1 MKKIVL
7 SQDKIEP
14 EKLEEIKKI
23 FFKGGIVA
31 LPTETVYG
39 LGVLASCKEAVER
52 LYEVKRR
59 DRNKPF
65 SLCVANKKE
74 ALDLFSLLP
83 PYGFRLAERFWPGPL
98 TIVFYEKKGEKKIG
112 VRVPAHKTLV
122 EILKE
127 LKEPI
132 CLPSA
137 NISGEKEAV
146 TSWQVEEIF
155 SEDIDLLVEAEPPQ
169 YNKASTVVDLTFH
182 PFKILR
188 EGVIPQKEII
198 ETFIRKRILFVCTGN
213 TCRSPL
219 AQFLLKKYL
228 SQIVPFFEKRYEILS
243 CGIIA
248 SEGASLSEEIKK
260 ILKEYE
266 NLEAEHFARKIDK
279 EILLSSDLIF
289 VMEKK
294 HKEFITNLEPLLES
308 RVFLLGKFLPQEQE
322 IPDPIGKP
330 FEFHL
335 EVYNLIKEAILELRE
350 WL

>member
-7 SQDKIEP
+7 SQDRIEP
-14 EKLEEIKKI
+14 EKLEEIKKT
-23 FFKGGIVA
+23 FLKGGIVA

-52 LYEVKRR
+52 LYKIKRR
-59 DRNKPF
+59 DYNKPF
-65 SLCVANKKE
+65 SLCVANKEE
-74 ALDLFSLLP
+74 ALNLFSLLP
-83 PYGFRLAERFWPGPL
+83 PYGFRLIERFWPGPL
-98 TIVFYEKKGEKKIG
+98 TLIFYSRKGDEKIG
-112 VRVPAHKTLV
+112 IRVPHHKTLSR
-122 EILKE
+122 ILEE

-137 NISGEKEAV
+137 NLSGEKEAT
-146 TSWQVEEIF
+146 TSYEVEKMF
-155 SEDIDLLVEAEPPQ
+155 SENIDLLVEAEPPQ

-198 ETFIRKRILFVCTGN
+198 KTFIRKRILFVCTGN

-219 AQFLLKKYL
+219 AQILLRKYL
-228 SQIVPFFEKRYEILS
+228 SQIAPFFEERYEILS
-243 CGIIA
+243 CGITA
-248 SEGASLSEEIKK
+248 FEGVSLSEEVKR

-266 NLEAEHFARKIDK
+266 NLEAEHFAQRVNKD
-279 EILLSSDLIF
+279 ILLSSDLIF
-289 VMEKK
+289 VMENR
-294 HKEFITNLEPLLES
+294 HKEFIVNLEPLLES
-308 RVFLLGKFLPQEQE
+308 RVFLLGKFLPYEQE
-322 IPDPIGKP
+322 IPDPIGKS

>member
-14 EKLEEIKKI
+14 EKLEEIKKT
-23 FFKGGIVA
+23 FLKGGIVA

-39 LGVLASCKEAVER
+39 LGVLASCREAVER
-52 LYEVKRR
+52 LYKVKRR
-59 DRNKPF
+59 DYSKPF
-65 SLCVANKKE
+65 SLCVANKEKGIS
-74 ALDLFSLLP
+74 LFSLLP
-83 PYGFRLAERFWPGPL
+83 PYGFRLIEKFWPGPL
-98 TIVFYEKKGEKKIG
+98 TLVFYSRKGNKKIG
-112 VRVPAHKTLV
+112 IRVPHHKTLSR
-122 EILKE
+122 ILEE

-132 CLPSA
+132 NLCSA
-137 NISGEKEAV
+137 NLSGEKEAT
-146 TSWQVEEIF
+146 TSYEVEKMF

-169 YNKASTVVDLTFH
+169 YNKASTVVDLTFY

-228 SQIVPFFEKRYEILS
+228 SQIAPFFEKRYEILS
-243 CGIIA
+243 CGIMA
-248 SEGASLSEEIKK
+248 PDGAFLSGEVKK

-266 NLEAEHFARKIDK
+266 NLETEHFAKRINR

-294 HKEFITNLEPLLES
+294 HKEFITNLEPLVES

-322 IPDPIGKP
+322 IPDPIGRP

>member
-14 EKLEEIKKI
+14 EKLEEIKKT
-23 FFKGGIVA
+23 FLEGGIVA

-39 LGVLASCKEAVER
+39 LGVLASCREAVER
-52 LYEVKRR
+52 LYKIKRR
-59 DRNKPF
+59 NRTKPF
-65 SLCVANKKE
+65 SLCVANKE
-74 ALDLFSLLP
+74 EGVSLFSLLP
-83 PYGFRLAERFWPGPL
+83 PYGFRLIEKFWPGPL
-98 TIVFYEKKGEKKIG
+98 TLVFYSRNGDKKIG
-112 VRVPAHKTLV
+112 VRVPYHKTLSK
-122 EILKE
+122 ILEE

-132 CLPSA
+132 NLCSA
-137 NISGEKEAV
+137 NISGGKEAT
-146 TSWQVEEIF
+146 TSYEVEKIF
-155 SEDIDLLVEAEPPQ
+155 SEDIDLLVEAEPPR
-169 YNKASTVVDLTFH
+169 YNKASTVVDLTFY

-219 AQFLLKKYL
+219 AQILLKKYL
-228 SQIVPFFEKRYEILS
+228 SQIASFFDKRYEILS
-243 CGIIA
+243 CGIVA
-248 SEGASLSEEIKK
+248 SDGASLSEEVKK

-266 NLEAEHFARKIDK
+266 DLNTEHFARRIDK

-289 VMEKK
+289 VMEKR
-294 HKEFITNLEPLLES
+294 HKEFIINLEPLVES

-335 EVYNLIKEAILELRE
+335 KVYNLIKEAILELRE